1 MKNIIKY
8 IKVIAYVAVWILII
22 PLVMSGISI
31 VQLFSKKHD
40 VTRSYFNGD
49 YYIKVKSGTNNI
61 EIFKEYMAE
70 KGWTLQTEEKE
81 RLLFANEKGK
91 TKQVSKENI
100 KTMLYE

>member
-8 IKVIAYVAVWILII
+8 VKITAYVAVWIVII
-22 PLVMSGISI
+22 PLIMSGVSI
-31 VQLFSKKHD
+31 LQLFSEKYD
-40 VTRSYFNGD
+40 VTKSYYNRD

-70 KGWTLQTEEKE
+70 KGWTLQTEEKD